1 MFEYDFMIRAYA
13 AGMIV
18 AVVAPVVGVFLVV
31 RRYSLLAD
39 TLAHVSLTGVAAGLI
54 TGTSPVYGAM
64 AASVLAA
71 LGIERLRRTKKVFGE
86 SAVALFLWAGLST
99 AVVLISLARGPR
111 MDIFGYLFGSITTVT
126 NADLYMLAVV
136 AAAVV
141 AVVSALYKQLFL
153 VAFDEET
160 AEAAGVNT
168 RAFGNVIVVMAAL
181 IISLAMR
188 IVGILLIGALMVV
201 PVLSAMQWARS
212 FSRTIAYSVVF
223 SICSVAAGLFMSY
236 HFDLASGGAIVLSS
250 LGLFMP
256 GFFLRGRRG
265 EGV

>member
-1 MFEYDFMIRAYA
+1 MFEYDFMIRAFA

-18 AVVAPVVGVFLVV
+18 AVVAPVMGVFLVV

-99 AVVLISLARGPR
+99 AVVLIGLAKGPK
-111 MDIFGYLFGSITTVT
+111 MDLFGYLFGSITSVT
-126 NADLYMLAVV
+126 GDDLYLLAVF
-136 AAAVV
+136 AATVV
-141 AVVSALYKQLFL
+141 AVVSVLYKQLFL

-168 RAFGNVIVVMAAL
+168 RVFSNVIVVMAAL

-212 FSRTIAYSVVF
+212 FRQTMVLSVMF
-223 SICSVAAGLFMSY
+223 SVCSVAAGLYLSY
-236 HFDLASGGAIVLSS
+236 RLDLASGGAIVLSS
-250 LGLFMP
+250 LALFMP
-256 GFFLRGRRG
+256 GLIIRGRGRRQ
-265 EGV
+265 

>member
-1 MFEYDFMIRAYA
+1 MFEYDFMVRAFV

-18 AVVAPVVGVFLVV
+18 AVAAPVMGVFLVV

-39 TLAHVSLTGVAAGLI
+39 TLAHVSLTGVAVGLI

-64 AASVLAA
+64 AAAVLAA

-86 SAVALFLWAGLST
+86 SAVALFLWAGLAT
-99 AVVLISLARGPR
+99 AVVLIGLAKGPR

-126 NADLYMLAVV
+126 LADLYLLAVF
-136 AAAVV
+136 AAAIV
-141 AVVSALYKQLFL
+141 AVVFALYKQLFL

-168 RAFGNVIVVMAAL
+168 RLFGNIIVVMAAL
-181 IISLAMR
+181 IISLSMR

-212 FSRTIAYSVVF
+212 FRQTIVF
-223 SICSVAAGLFMSY
+223 SIIFSVCSVAAGLFLSY
-236 HFDLASGGAIVLSS
+236 HFDLASGGSIVLSS
-250 LGLFMP
+250 LALFVPGLII
-256 GFFLRGRRG
+256 RGGR
-265 EGV
+265 